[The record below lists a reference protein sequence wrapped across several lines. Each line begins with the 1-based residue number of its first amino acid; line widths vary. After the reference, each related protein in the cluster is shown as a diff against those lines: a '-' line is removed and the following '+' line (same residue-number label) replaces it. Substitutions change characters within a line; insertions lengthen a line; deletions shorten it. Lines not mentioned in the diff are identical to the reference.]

1 MVSQNSSASSSPSQ
15 SRLSSPVLK
24 CYHNEVAPLR
34 VVRHNGPRLGMKFYA
49 CAYWPKATCGFFSW
63 VDDANLIQ
71 DMQFQI
77 LDKDITIADLENE
90 MKMIKE
96 ENENLKDQLA
106 EVGIECNER
115 RLMMECE
122 ADDKR
127 KTYALLLSW

>member
-1 MVSQNSSASSSPSQ
+1 MVSQNLSASGSSSQ

-34 VVRHNGPRLGMKFYA
+34 IVRHNGPRLGMKFYA
-49 CAYWPKATCGFFSW
+49 CAYWPVTG
-63 VDDANLIQ
+63 VDYVNHIQ

-77 LDKDITIADLENE
+77 LDKDTTIADLENE
-90 MKMIKE
+90 VKMLKE
-96 ENENLKDQLA
+96 ENENLEDQLA

-122 ADDKR
+122 ADEKR

>member
-1 MVSQNSSASSSPSQ
+1 MVSQNSSASGSSSQ

-49 CAYWPKATCGFFSW
+49 CAIGPW
-63 VDDANLIQ
+63 VDDVNLIQ

-77 LDKDITIADLENE
+77 LDKDTTIADLENVV
-90 MKMIKE
+90 KMLKE
-96 ENENLKDQLA
+96 DNENLEEQLA

>member
-1 MVSQNSSASSSPSQ
+1 HVSQNSSASGSSSQ
-15 SRLSSPVLK
+15 SRLSGPVLK

-34 VVRHNGPRLGMKFYA
+34 IVRHNGPRMGIKFYA
-49 CAYWPKATCGFFSW
+49 CAYSPKATCSVFSW

-77 LDKDITIADLENE
+77 LDKDTTIADLESE
-90 MKMIKE
+90 VKMLKE
-96 ENENLKDQLA
+96 ENENLEELLA
-106 EVGIECNER
+106 EVGIECNEK

-127 KTYALLLSW
+127 KTYALLLS

>member
-1 MVSQNSSASSSPSQ
+1 IVSQNSSASGSSSQ
-15 SRLSSPVLK
+15 SRLSDPVLK

-34 VVRHNGPRLGMKFYA
+34 VARHNGSRLGMKFYA

-77 LDKDITIADLENE
+77 LDKDTTIADLKN
-90 MKMIKE
+90 KVKILKE
-96 ENENLKDQLA
+96 GNENLKELMA

-127 KTYALLLSW
+127 KTYALLLS